1 MYDNYRIYTIILTS
15 VRCTINNGKNPIMY
29 DNFRVFSRSSKHTS
43 YRFSLWP
50 RIISQAL
57 LPARKHVH
65 THIHTHA
72 HTQAPH
78 GVARNP
84 LPARQHYYTTVLP
97 LQFRSMT
104 ACNLYRKRIP
114 QPTTSANTA
123 QVDVASDD
131 DSDLEIEFE
140 SFEC

>member
-1 MYDNYRIYTIILTS
+1 M
-15 VRCTINNGKNPIMY
+15 
-29 DNFRVFSRSSKHTS
+29 
-43 YRFSLWP
+43 
-50 RIISQAL
+50 IISEFSVVRPNTHPTASL
-57 LPARKHVH
+57 SDPESFRRLSCLHASTYTH
-65 THIHTHA
+65 TYTR
-72 HTQAPH
+72 TQAPH
-78 GVARNP
+78 GIARNP